1 LTTDQ
6 ELTTY
11 VGMTEPSPDTRKH
24 LVYFADPMC
33 SWCWG
38 FAPVIDGLARHFG
51 ERLPIALMM
60 GGLRPGTRK
69 PMSAEDKAYV
79 RGHWEHVHKAS
90 GQPFDFGFFERD
102 SFVYDTE
109 PAARAVV
116 TVRRLDPE
124 RAIPYFARI
133 QRAFYAEGRDVTGAA
148 TLAALAEE
156 VGVDGDRFAA
166 EHVSQA
172 AHDETAR
179 DFLTTKEVG
188 VKGFP
193 TLIAGDLANGY
204 ALVTNGWRKLDGIPE
219 ALEHWLAG
227 VR

>member
-1 LTTDQ
+1 
-6 ELTTY
+6 
-11 VGMTEPSPDTRKH
+11 MTEPAPNTRKH

-69 PMSAEDKAYV
+69 AMTDKDKAYV

-90 GQPFDFGFFERD
+90 GQPFDFSFFERD
-102 SFVYDTE
+102 GFVYDTE

-116 TVRRLDPE
+116 AMRRIDPE
-124 RAIPYFARI
+124 RTIPYFTRI
-133 QRAFYAEGRDVTGAA
+133 QRAFYAEGRDVTDAT
-148 TLAALAEE
+148 TLAEIAGECGADP
-156 VGVDGDRFAA
+156 GRHAA
-166 EHVSQA
+166 EFCSDA
-172 AHDETAR
+172 ARAETAR
-179 DFLTTKEVG
+179 DFFTTKEVG

-193 TLIAGDLANGY
+193 TLIAGDLASGY
-204 ALVTNGWRKLDGIPE
+204 ALVTNGWRKLDGMPE
-219 ALEHWLAG
+219 ALERWLAG
-227 VR
+227 GNPTG